1 MPHDPLPPAPKRW
14 RLVDLFAGCG
24 GISQGFHQTE
34 RFETVAAVEKDEYA
48 AATYA
53 ANFGE
58 EKVHL
63 GDIVEWVASGDLP
76 AADVVAGGPPC
87 QGFSLLG
94 KRRVDDPLN
103 DLWSSYVDA
112 LAEMKPSVF
121 VMENVDRFI
130 KTPQYEQLKEEF
142 EGGRLRDY
150 EFDSGVL
157 LASDY
162 GSFQARKRAIVIGTR
177 RDRKKILLP
186 GPEVP
191 VSDWLTVRNAFDGS
205 GGEGMSPITSQ
216 VDEDYTDLPVGPT
229 FHAFGSAFKG
239 PYKSIELHIT
249 RNYAEISRKRFEQI
263 PYGGNRFDISTEL
276 LSPCWRKHKT
286 GAGDVMGRLRWERP
300 AVTIRTEFW
309 KPEKGRYL
317 HPEEHRA
324 LTLFEGARLQG
335 FPDYFLWC
343 GPKTEI
349 GKQIG
354 NAVPVQLSEALA
366 RHVASALDS

>member
-1 MPHDPLPPAPKRW
+1 MPHDPLPPAPQTW

-24 GISQGFHQTE
+24 GISQGFHQTG
-34 RFETVAAVEKDEYA
+34 RFETVAAVEKDKYA

-76 AADVVAGGPPC
+76 EADVVAGGPPC

-94 KRRVDDPLN
+94 KRKADDPLN

-112 LAEMKPSVF
+112 LDKIKPSVF
-121 VMENVDRFI
+121 VMENVDRFL
-130 KTPQYEQLKEEF
+130 KTPQYEQFEAEF
-142 EGGRLRDY
+142 EDGRLRDY
-150 EFDSGVL
+150 EFHSGVL

-177 RDRKKILLP
+177 KDRKKILLP
-186 GPEVP
+186 EPEVP
-191 VSDWLTVRNAFDGS
+191 VSDWLTVRDAFDGS
-205 GGEGMSPITSQ
+205 GSEDMSPIIPEVGEGHT
-216 VDEDYTDLPVGPT
+216 ELPAGPT
-229 FHAFGSAFKG
+229 FHAFGTSFKG

-249 RNYAEISRKRFEQI
+249 RNYGEISKKRFEQI
-263 PYGGNRFDISTEL
+263 PYGGNRFNISPEL

-286 GAGDVMGRLRWERP
+286 GSGDVMGRLRWERP
-300 AVTIRTEFW
+300 SVTIRTEFW

-343 GPKTEI
+343 GPKAEI

-366 RHVASALDS
+366 RHVARELES